1 MNDIIKVVLIALA
14 CPLVIP
20 MMVKEQEHETSE

>member
-1 MNDIIKVVLIALA
+1 MSDVIKVVLIALA

-20 MMVKEQEHETSE
+20 MVVKEQEHEN

>member
-1 MNDIIKVVLIALA
+1 MNNIIKVVLIALA

-20 MMVKEQEHETSE
+20 IVVKERDYEHID